1 MSEIKKLIGEALA
14 DIVNEARTGGP
25 RVSVGLMA
33 LGSELGGEELARG
46 AMLASENSSL
56 IEVVMIGPRDTRF

>member
-1 MSEIKKLIGEALA
+1 MSEIRKLIGEALA

-33 LGSELGGEELARG
+33 MGSERGAEELAKG
-46 AMLASENSSL
+46 ATIASENSS
-56 IEVVMIGPRDTRF
+56 R